1 MPLFGPP
8 NVEKLKE
15 KRDVPKLIKALGYK
29 EATVRE
35 SAAQALGEIG
45 DSRAVEP
52 LSSALNDEDLVVAM
66 AARDA
71 LIKIGAP
78 AVEPLLGVLKEGDKE
93 ARKRAAAALGKIGA
107 PAVESLLAALKSD
120 DNVVRKTAVE
130 ALGKMGIPAVVEP
143 LLAALKDEDK
153 AVRKSAVVA
162 LGEIGDAQAVE
173 PLCSALQDE
182 DKAVRKSAV
191 EALGELGDARAVE
204 PLCSALQDEDR
215 DVRFGAATALGKL
228 GDARAMEPLLV
239 ALKDDDKAVRKRAA
253 DALGKIGEPA
263 VEPLLVALKDDD
275 MGVQQQAQYALGKI
289 GEPAMESLLAAL
301 KDDSFVVRSRA
312 ADALVKIGTPAL
324 RPLLIA
330 VHDDDQVRRMAER
343 SLMKISDGYEA
354 GVCARQGLHIKGE
367 RPRSLREEVARAMFY
382 HQPPS
387 RRACPKCRAVAL
399 LVAQHG
405 DIDSRG
411 RLKLWCVMCHHK
423 AEVNMTRTEFDTL
436 AQDLRRAGFK
446 PAIVDEFEVI
456 HLQYPDATASHV
468 DEIRP
473 LIRAVSDDPALGD
486 TGLRMLEARL
496 IAVMTVIIAD
506 ATGAMPD
513 LQHLLGSQESEG

>member
-8 NVEKLKE
+8 NVDKLLA
-15 KRDVPKLIKALGYK
+15 KRDVDKLIKALGYK
-29 EATVRE
+29 DASVRK
-35 SAAQALGEIG
+35 SAAEALGSIG
-45 DSRAVEP
+45 DARAVEP
-52 LSSALNDEDLVVAM
+52 LSSVLSDEDLMVAA

-71 LIKIGAP
+71 LIMIGAP
-78 AVEPLLGVLKEGDKE
+78 AVEPVLGVLKEGDEE
-93 ARKRAAAALGKIGA
+93 ARKRAAAALSKIGA
-107 PAVESLLAALKSD
+107 PAVESPLAALKSD
-120 DNVVRKTAVE
+120 DNVVRRTAVE

-153 AVRKSAVVA
+153 AVRKSAVEA
-162 LGEIGDAQAVE
+162 LGELGDAQAVE
-173 PLCSALQDE
+173 PLCSAL
-182 DKAVRKSAV
+182 K
-191 EALGELGDARAVE
+191 
-204 PLCSALQDEDR
+204 DEDR
-215 DVRFGAATALGKL
+215 DVRFGAATALGKI

-436 AQDLRRAGFK
+436 AQDLRRAGFE
-446 PAIVDEFEVI
+446 PTIVDEFEVI